1 MFAEAQLDFRAT
13 KDIDIVLIVE
23 ALSKEFG
30 IKFWEFVRDAEY
42 EHVQKSTNL
51 PEFYRFSKP
60 KSKDYPFMI
69 ELFSRSRNLNEI
81 DSTQQIVPLHVDD
94 AVSSLP
100 AILLNSDYYAFLTS
114 GVKKIN
120 GISVLDAEHIIPF
133 KSKAWLDLSA
143 RKRNGEHVDSRDI
156 KKHRNDVLRLC
167 VLLIRDQKIKLPE
180 TIKND
185 MIHFMS
191 DLNDDINF
199 KQLGLPFKNKEEIID
214 LLKDVYDI

>member
-81 DSTQQIVPLHVDD
+81 DSTQQIVPIHVDD
-94 AVSSLP
+94 AVSSLS

-167 VLLIRDQKIKLPE
+167 VLLIRDQKITLPE

-191 DLNDDINF
+191 DINDDINF